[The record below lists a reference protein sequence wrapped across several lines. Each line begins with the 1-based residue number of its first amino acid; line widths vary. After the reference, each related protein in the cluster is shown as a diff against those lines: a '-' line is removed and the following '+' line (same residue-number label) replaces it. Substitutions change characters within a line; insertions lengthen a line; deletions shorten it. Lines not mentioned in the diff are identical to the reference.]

1 MRHGSYDAKTCRAH
15 AHAAAHKRPPA
26 SESPRAAVLAQPQ
39 ETKRQLCK
47 QKHTT
52 NTKPYN
58 KGRYLG
64 SHVHASPASHS
75 RPYSSCSHHCTGP
88 PATASPERGRHL
100 MPSLW
105 GAQGKRDNFEP
116 HKTLR
121 ATVNNPVGAWWVLG
135 PSPPGARQGQM
146 KMKAGYRSSLT
157 QTGAKP
163 TFI

>member
-47 QKHTT
+47 KNTT

-135 PSPPGARQGQM
+135 PSPLGRGRG
-146 KMKAGYRSSLT
+146 K
-157 QTGAKP
+157 
-163 TFI
+163 

>member
-1 MRHGSYDAKTCRAH
+1 MTPRHAVHTRTPLRTSARLPLRVPAPRFWPSLRRQSGNFAKKA
-15 AHAAAHKRPPA
+15 
-26 SESPRAAVLAQPQ
+26 
-39 ETKRQLCK
+39 
-47 QKHTT
+47 HTT